1 MCLVQY
7 KRYLIP
13 VYFAF
18 GQLKHVPPVM
28 NIHDE
33 YPVEPLKIIRLEL
46 SGPLVGDVNAVFSP
60 YLYGA
65 SVG

>member
-1 MCLVQY
+1 VH
-7 KRYLIP
+7 
-13 VYFAF
+13 FAF

-28 NIHDE
+28 NIHNE

-46 SGPLVGDVNAVFSP
+46 SGPLVGDVNTVFSP